1 MTDTQVSPAIDQGIF
16 LLHRNKGREFFQRQQ
31 LADAERELEAA
42 VRIRPEDE
50 LVLNL
55 LGMVYFRLNKLDQ
68 AREIYEKLI
77 PSNPSVYSLRSNL
90 GLIYLKKNQYSE
102 AQIHFVEAA
111 RIEPANSKAHMY
123 LGLIYER
130 QKRYLQALSE
140 YKLAKNEKMVAQIE
154 QLLRMFAER
163 GEPLPAAVEK
173 VEPVEAAAPVKSVPV
188 AVVSEPHPP
197 AEHRPPEL
205 PEPPAAEVSLRLP
218 RVLPEYMKET
228 DFFNPQKAAETEA
241 QVERAISAVL
251 GPTAPPAEAPPPAA
265 ATPIAEA
272 EGLPRAAGVPPPR
285 DTVPSQPPQEA
296 PMQPQ
301 QPPPT
306 SSATESTDA
315 LQRLKLVPLN
325 LDLLTQPS
333 VPYVKGGEDEFRI
346 VNKNYLD
353 IDFKSGVAASTQRLI
368 GAWGVADAEPYA
380 GIDGLVFYRQ
390 AGRALL
396 YEDLLRIHIM
406 DLTGDVFFVK
416 PGYVLALQPTLRVH
430 WEEAELFRF
439 LKIDGKGVV
448 ALAISTSPIII
459 AIDEGAPLL
468 VDTSY
473 LAAISSASPIQL
485 VPSSRPGFIE
495 VRARGS
501 VLLYPATRM

>member
-77 PSNPSVYSLRSNL
+77 PGNPSVYSLRSNL

-163 GEPLPAAVEK
+163 GEPLPAAAAEK
-173 VEPVEAAAPVKSVPV
+173 VEPAESAAPVKSPPV
-188 AVVSEPHPP
+188 AAVPAPLPP

-205 PEPPAAEVSLRLP
+205 PEPPEPEVSLQLP
-218 RVLPEYMKET
+218 RVLPEYMKQT
-228 DFFNPQKAAETEA
+228 DFFNPQKTAETEA

-251 GPTAPPAEAPPPAA
+251 GPTAQAPPP
-265 ATPIAEA
+265 
-272 EGLPRAAGVPPPR
+272 PPPASAPIYQAETPAPAAVEPAPP
-285 DTVPSQPPQEA
+285 DVVSSIPTEETPVQPPR
-296 PMQPQ
+296 
-301 QPPPT
+301 T
-306 SSATESTDA
+306 SSAAESTDA
-315 LQRLKLVPLN
+315 LQRLRLVPLN

-333 VPYVKGGEDEFRI
+333 VPYLKCGEDEFRI

-353 IDFKSGVAASTQRLI
+353 IDFQDGVAASSQRLI
-368 GAWGVADAEPYA
+368 GAWGLADAEPYE
-380 GIDGLVFYRQ
+380 GIDGLVFYRKS
-390 AGRALL
+390 GRALL
-396 YEDLLRIHIM
+396 YEDLLRIHII

-430 WEEAELFRF
+430 WEDAELFRF
-439 LKIDGKGVV
+439 LKVDGKGVV

-459 AIDEGAPLL
+459 AIDEDAPLL

-473 LAAISSASPIQL
+473 LAAISSAGPIQL
-485 VPSSRPGFIE
+485 VPSSRAGFIE